1 MSFSIKPTHNFLMDT
16 PVVVEDKSNTS
27 DTVVTESKNANN
39 DTTPSRDD
47 SNVFSKG
54 NNKASG
60 GLQVQQVPGA
70 LDDFY

>member
-16 PVVVEDKSNTS
+16 PVIAEEKSDNDNTVAIE
-27 DTVVTESKNANN
+27 TKNTNNNTANSK
-39 DTTPSRDD
+39 DD
-47 SNVFSKG
+47 SNVLSKRT
-54 NNKASG
+54 NKSSG

>member
-16 PVVVEDKSNTS
+16 PVIAEEKSDNDNTVAVET
-27 DTVVTESKNANN
+27 KNANN
-39 DTTPSRDD
+39 TTTSSTDD
-47 SNVFSKG
+47 SNILSKG

>member
-1 MSFSIKPTHNFLMDT
+1 MSFSIKPTHNFLIDT
-16 PVVVEDKSNTS
+16 PVVVEEKSNTG
-27 DTVVTESKNANN
+27 DTVATESKNANN
-39 DTTPSRDD
+39 DTTYSTND
-47 SNVFSKG
+47 SNVISKG